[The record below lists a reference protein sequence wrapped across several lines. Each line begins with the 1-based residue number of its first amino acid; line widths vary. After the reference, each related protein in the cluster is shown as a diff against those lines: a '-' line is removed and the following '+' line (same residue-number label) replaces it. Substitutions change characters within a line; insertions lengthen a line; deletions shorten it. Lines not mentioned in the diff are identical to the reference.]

1 MTPALAARVVAALG
15 VFLAIGF
22 LGRGL
27 ARRIGQPGVVGE
39 IAFGMLLGPAV
50 LGVAGPK
57 AQSVLLP
64 ADVLGP
70 LRDLG
75 HAGLVLFL
83 VGVAHELRL
92 DAARIRDRAVIWTA
106 LGTFVPSLVAG
117 AAFGCFLARYG
128 DPSVRGAAPAPAFVL
143 LLATAMAVS
152 AVPVLA
158 RVLAD
163 RGLTTTR
170 AGRLALTSAALVDAV
185 AWLLLAVVVG
195 IATPGSGGVWTATTV
210 LVVGASVAIE
220 GRRLLK
226 HPNAG
231 RLCARWPR
239 PMAVAL
245 GVCVLQAADAAE
257 SHGLTAIFGAFMVGL
272 MIPPD
277 SPHWDAPVRWVST
290 LGRWL
295 VPVFFIV
302 TGLQIWTASGGIP
315 WPVAI
320 AATFLAVTSKI
331 GGGYAVSRLGGE
343 EHTEAL
349 RVGVMLNTRGLT
361 EIVLLQVGY
370 SAKVLT
376 SGLYLALLVTAVVT
390 TSMTGPLLSL
400 IDRRGRPPGDGRRER
415 TVPHPRAVP
424 CPRAAPGERG
434 RPAEKADGVRTEQER
449 A

>member
-1 MTPALAARVVAALG
+1 MTLPLAAHVVVALG
-15 VFLAIGF
+15 VFLAVGL

-27 ARRIGQPGVVGE
+27 ARRTGQPGVVGE
-39 IAFGMLLGPAV
+39 IALGMLLGPAV
-50 LGVAGPK
+50 LGLAWPG
-57 AQSVLLP
+57 ARSLLLP
-64 ADVLGP
+64 AEVLAP

-92 DAARIRDRAVIWTA
+92 DAARIRDRAVAWTA
-106 LGTFVPSLVAG
+106 LGTFLPSLAAG
-117 AAFGCFLARYG
+117 AALGGYLVWQGR
-128 DPSVRGAAPAPAFVL
+128 PSLRGTAPAAALVL

-163 RGLTTTR
+163 RGLTATR

-195 IATPGSGGVWTATTV
+195 IATPGSGGVWAASIV
-210 LVVGASVAIE
+210 LGVGALAATV
-220 GRRLLK
+220 GRRLLTSS
-226 HPNAG
+226 PAE

-245 GVCVLQAADAAE
+245 GVGVLVAAHGAE

-272 MIPPD
+272 MIPPG

-290 LGRWL
+290 LGLWL
-295 VPVFFIV
+295 VPVFFIA
-302 TGLQIWTASGGIP
+302 TGLGIWTASGGIP
-315 WPVAI
+315 WAVAL
-320 AATFLAVTSKI
+320 AATVLAVVSKI
-331 GGGYAVSRLGGE
+331 GGGYAVSRIGGE
-343 EHTEAL
+343 EPAEAL
-349 RVGVMLNTRGLT
+349 RIGVMLNTRGLT

-400 IDRRGRPPGDGRRER
+400 IDRRVPRRTEGRRER
-415 TVPHPRAVP
+415 PVSSEGIGAGL
-424 CPRAAPGERG
+424 CDSSG
-434 RPAEKADGVRTEQER
+434 
-449 A
+449 

>member
-1 MTPALAARVVAALG
+1 MTPLLAAHVVAALG
-15 VFLAIGF
+15 AFLAFGF
-22 LGRGL
+22 LGRVL

-50 LGVAGPK
+50 LGLAGPG
-57 AQSVLLP
+57 AQAVLLP

-92 DAARIRDRAVIWTA
+92 DASRIRDRAVGWTA
-106 LGTFVPSLVAG
+106 LGTFVPSLAAG
-117 AAFGCFLARYG
+117 AAFGACLVRYG
-128 DPSVRGAAPAPAFVL
+128 GPSLRGTAPTAAFVL

-163 RGLTTTR
+163 RGLTATR
-170 AGRLALTSAALVDAV
+170 AGRLSLTSAALVDAV

-195 IATPGSGGVWTATTV
+195 IATPGSNGMWSAVVV
-210 LVVGASVAIE
+210 LVVGALAATV

-226 HPNAG
+226 APWAQ
-231 RLCARWPR
+231 RLCARR
-239 PMAVAL
+239 PWLITVVL
-245 GVCVLQAADAAE
+245 GVCVLRAADGAE
-257 SHGLTAIFGAFMVGL
+257 SHGLTAIFGAFVVGL
-272 MIPPD
+272 MIPPG
-277 SPHWDAPVRWVST
+277 SPHWDAPVRRVST
-290 LGRWL
+290 LGLWL
-295 VPVFFIV
+295 VPVFFIA
-302 TGLQIWTASGGIP
+302 TGLQVWRASGGIP

-320 AATFLAVTSKI
+320 AATALAVVSKI

-343 EHTEAL
+343 ERTEAL
-349 RVGVMLNTRGLT
+349 RVAVMLNTRGLT

-376 SGLYLALLVTAVVT
+376 PGLYLALLVTAVVT

-400 IDRRGRPPGDGRRER
+400 MERHERAPAPGTTPGPS
-415 TVPHPRAVP
+415 TPCLSTP
-424 CPRAAPGERG
+424 CPSTPSPSTPG
-434 RPAEKADGVRTEQER
+434 
-449 A
+449 